1 MKVDFKVDIF
11 AQINQ
16 IINICYLKKINLC
29 PINDFLLFSKSFRS
43 CSIIFSHQLVTL
55 CDVTLRDVGRV
66 RSHAAC
72 PWSRSETRQASRYL
86 SGCCNTGS
94 FSQSLLF
101 LLSANCNHINHAA
114 AFELLNI
121 IRTFMFTICLNGAPL
136 QR

>member
-1 MKVDFKVDIF
+1 MFHHIF
-11 AQINQ
+11 TSVG
-16 IINICYLKKINLC
+16 Y
-29 PINDFLLFSKSFRS
+29 
-43 CSIIFSHQLVTL
+43 
-55 CDVTLRDVGRV
+55 VTLRDAGRV

-86 SGCCNTGS
+86 SGFCNTGS

-114 AFELLNI
+114 VFELLNI